1 MEQTPEVGKVNNP
14 EIFLGLFSKSPLP
27 IARLWLAKANLKTL
41 ISWIILDLS
50 YWPWHIWL
58 RRIGKIVA
66 LIWCP
71 YNFVILDKK
80 SGQPG

>member
-14 EIFLGLFSKSPLP
+14 EIFLGLFSNSFSDSG
-27 IARLWLAKANLKTL
+27 LWLAKFNLKTL

-58 RRIGKIVA
+58 RRIGKNFA
-66 LIWCP
+66 LIWRP
-71 YNFVILDKK
+71 LK
-80 SGQPG
+80 SLF

>member
-27 IARLWLAKANLKTL
+27 DGRLWLAKANLKTL

-58 RRIGKIVA
+58 RRIGKNFD

-71 YNFVILDKK
+71 YNFVILDQK